1 MASEYYN
8 DYGGRPAKRRR
19 SIVIRVLDLILTI
32 ATVAAAVTML
42 LTYLVPYVDPAR
54 VWFFPVLGLAAPGIY
69 VASVVL
75 MLYWVI
81 RWRWGYASPML
92 VLLLGSHIFLT
103 FRTGF
108 IQRKLPTAIKLSVTK
123 DPDAPGDISQFGA
136 LCTALSATIGTGNI
150 VGVGTAIIAGGPG
163 AVFWMWI
170 TGVFGIATKYSE
182 TFAAV
187 KYRVKDH
194 NGDMLG
200 GAMYAWKRGFTDKNG
215 NTPWW
220 ALLGAGAF
228 ALFAAIASFGIGS
241 AVQSSAMTEV
251 ISTNLP
257 GVPAWGIGLAIVIM
271 VSVVIFGGVKVIS
284 NVCEKLVPFMAIAYI
299 WGCVVI
305 LGMNWELVWPA
316 FCLIVESAFTAKAA
330 FGGALGS
337 GLMLALQFGCARG
350 LFSNES
356 GLGSAPIVAS
366 AAATRNP
373 ARQALVSM
381 TGTFWDTVIICL
393 LTGLVLV
400 STMLGNADLQS
411 EIMAG
416 NITAGAALSSAAFA
430 SIPYIGTP
438 ILIFGMILFAYSTI
452 LGWSYYGNRCVTY
465 LFGKRAI
472 RPYQV
477 LYVVVAFLGAIGVGE
492 VVWTV
497 SDITNALMAIPN
509 IIMVLLLSGLIA
521 KETKHYVY
529 EGNLD
534 ERDEAPIPQLDSK

>member
-1 MASEYYN
+1 
-8 DYGGRPAKRRR
+8 
-19 SIVIRVLDLILTI
+19 
-32 ATVAAAVTML
+32 
-42 LTYLVPYVDPAR
+42 
-54 VWFFPVLGLAAPGIY
+54 
-69 VASVVL
+69 
-75 MLYWVI
+75 
-81 RWRWGYASPML
+81 
-92 VLLLGSHIFLT
+92 
-103 FRTGF
+103 
-108 IQRKLPTAIKLSVTK
+108 
-123 DPDAPGDISQFGA
+123 
-136 LCTALSATIGTGNI
+136 
-150 VGVGTAIIAGGPG
+150 
-163 AVFWMWI
+163 MWI

-200 GAMYAWKRGFTDKNG
+200 GAMYAWKRGFTDKDG

>member
-1 MASEYYN
+1 MFELLNTIDAFVW
-8 DYGGRPAKRRR
+8 GPAM
-19 SIVIRVLDLILTI
+19 I
-32 ATVAAAVTML
+32 A
-42 LTYLVPYVDPAR
+42 
-54 VWFFPVLGLAAPGIY
+54 
-69 VASVVL
+69 
-75 MLYWVI
+75 
-81 RWRWGYASPML
+81 
-92 VLLLGSHIFLT
+92 LLLGSHLFFT
-103 FRTGF
+103 FKTGF
-108 IQRKLPTAIKLSVTK
+108 IQRKLPQAIKLSLSS
-123 DPDAPGDISQFGA
+123 DPEGKGDISHFGA
-136 LCTALSATIGTGNI
+136 LATALAATIGTGSI
-150 VGVGTAIIAGGPG
+150 VGVATAILAGGPG

-200 GAMYAWKRGFTDKNG
+200 GAMYAWKRGFTDKDG

>member
-1 MASEYYN
+1 MDMIVDVIN
-8 DYGGRPAKRRR
+8 
-19 SIVIRVLDLILTI
+19 SID
-32 ATVAAAVTML
+32 AF
-42 LTYLVPYVDPAR
+42 
-54 VWFFPVLGLAAPGIY
+54 VWGP
-69 VASVVL
+69 
-75 MLYWVI
+75 
-81 RWRWGYASPML
+81 PML

-534 ERDEAPIPQLDSK
+534 ERDEAPIPQLDSKSVLAT

>member
-1 MASEYYN
+1 MDMIVDVIN
-8 DYGGRPAKRRR
+8 
-19 SIVIRVLDLILTI
+19 SID
-32 ATVAAAVTML
+32 AF
-42 LTYLVPYVDPAR
+42 
-54 VWFFPVLGLAAPGIY
+54 VWGP
-69 VASVVL
+69 
-75 MLYWVI
+75 
-81 RWRWGYASPML
+81 PML

-305 LGMNWELVWPA
+305 LGMNWEFVWPA
-316 FCLIVESAFTAKAA
+316 LCLIVESAFTAKAA

-366 AAATRNP
+366 AASTRNP

-400 STMLGNADLQS
+400 STMLGNADLNAAV
-411 EIMAG
+411 MAG
-416 NITAGAALSSAAFA
+416 DISAGAQLSSAAFA

-521 KETKHYVY
+521 KETKPLCLRGQPRRARRGPHPAAGQQV
-529 EGNLD
+529 GSSD
-534 ERDEAPIPQLDSK
+534 IVCHERAPCHAGRSC

>member
-1 MASEYYN
+1 MSASRHMDMIVDVIN
-8 DYGGRPAKRRR
+8 
-19 SIVIRVLDLILTI
+19 SID
-32 ATVAAAVTML
+32 AF
-42 LTYLVPYVDPAR
+42 
-54 VWFFPVLGLAAPGIY
+54 VWGP
-69 VASVVL
+69 
-75 MLYWVI
+75 
-81 RWRWGYASPML
+81 PML

-200 GAMYAWKRGFTDKNG
+200 GAMYAWKRGFTDKDG
-215 NTPWW
+215 KTPWW

-305 LGMNWELVWPA
+305 LGMNWEFVWPA
-316 FCLIVESAFTAKAA
+316 LCLIVESAFTAKAA

-366 AAATRNP
+366 AASTRNP

-400 STMLGNADLQS
+400 STMLGNADLNAAV
-411 EIMAG
+411 MAG
-416 NITAGAALSSAAFA
+416 DISAGAQLSSAAFA

-521 KETKHYVY
+521 KETRHYVY

>member
-1 MASEYYN
+1 MDIVQLITDIDAFVW
-8 DYGGRPAKRRR
+8 GPPM
-19 SIVIRVLDLILTI
+19 IVI
-32 ATVAAAVTML
+32 
-42 LTYLVPYVDPAR
+42 
-54 VWFFPVLGLAAPGIY
+54 
-69 VASVVL
+69 
-75 MLYWVI
+75 
-81 RWRWGYASPML
+81 
-92 VLLLGSHIFLT
+92 LLGSHLFLT

-150 VGVGTAIIAGGPG
+150 VGVATAILAGGPG
-163 AVFWMWI
+163 AVLWMWL
-170 TGVFGIATKYSE
+170 TGVFGMATKYSE

-194 NGDMLG
+194 NGNMLG
-200 GAMYAWKRGFTDKNG
+200 GAMYAWCRAFEKDGK
-215 NTPWW
+215 TPWW
-220 ALLGAGAF
+220 GLLGAGAF
-228 ALFAAIASFGIGS
+228 ALFATIASFGIGS
-241 AVQSSAMTEV
+241 AVQSSAMTG
-251 ISTNLP
+251 IIMSNFP
-257 GVPAWGIGLAIVIM
+257 GIPAWGIGLAIVIM
-271 VSVVIFGGVKVIS
+271 VSIVIFGGVKVIS

>member
-1 MASEYYN
+1 M
-8 DYGGRPAKRRR
+8 
-19 SIVIRVLDLILTI
+19 
-32 ATVAAAVTML
+32 
-42 LTYLVPYVDPAR
+42 
-54 VWFFPVLGLAAPGIY
+54 
-69 VASVVL
+69 
-75 MLYWVI
+75 
-81 RWRWGYASPML
+81 
-92 VLLLGSHIFLT
+92 
-103 FRTGF
+103 
-108 IQRKLPTAIKLSVTK
+108 
-123 DPDAPGDISQFGA
+123 
-136 LCTALSATIGTGNI
+136 
-150 VGVGTAIIAGGPG
+150 
-163 AVFWMWI
+163 
-170 TGVFGIATKYSE
+170 
-182 TFAAV
+182 
-187 KYRVKDH
+187 
-194 NGDMLG
+194 
-200 GAMYAWKRGFTDKNG
+200 
-215 NTPWW
+215 
-220 ALLGAGAF
+220 
-228 ALFAAIASFGIGS
+228 
-241 AVQSSAMTEV
+241 
-251 ISTNLP
+251 
-257 GVPAWGIGLAIVIM
+257 AIVIM

-337 GLMLALQFGCARG
+337 
-350 LFSNES
+350 
-356 GLGSAPIVAS
+356 
-366 AAATRNP
+366 
-373 ARQALVSM
+373 
-381 TGTFWDTVIICL
+381 
-393 LTGLVLV
+393 
-400 STMLGNADLQS
+400 
-411 EIMAG
+411 
-416 NITAGAALSSAAFA
+416 GAALSSAAFA

>member
-1 MASEYYN
+1 MGRWVYDS
-8 DYGGRPAKRRR
+8 DSGRPGRRR
-19 SIVIRVLDLILTI
+19 GLFVWLLDAAFAVVTAL
-32 ATVAAAVTML
+32 VAL
-42 LTYLVPYVDPAR
+42 LLLFMYLAPYVSPDASW
-54 VWFFPVLGLAAPGIY
+54 VFSVLGLVAPVIY
-69 VASVVL
+69 VSGLVL
-75 MLYWVI
+75 FLYWVI

-200 GAMYAWKRGFTDKNG
+200 GAMYAWKRGFTDKDG
-215 NTPWW
+215 KTPWW

-241 AVQSSAMTEV
+241 AVQSSAMTG
-251 ISTNLP
+251 IITSNFP
-257 GVPAWGIGLAIVIM
+257 GIPTWGIGLAIVIM
-271 VSVVIFGGVKVIS
+271 VSIVIFGGVKVIS
-284 NVCEKLVPFMAIAYI
+284 KVCEKLVPFMAIAYA
-299 WGCVVI
+299 WGCIVI
-305 LGMNWELVWPA
+305 IGMNWEYVWPA
-316 FCLIVESAFTAKAA
+316 ICLIFECAFTPKAA
-330 FGGALGS
+330 FGGAVGS
-337 GLMLALQFGCARG
+337 GIMMALQFGCARG

-366 AAATRNP
+366 AASTRNP

-381 TGTFWDTVIICL
+381 TGTFWDTVVICA
-393 LTGLVLV
+393 LTGIVLV
-400 STMLGNADLQS
+400 STLIANPGILESGQIKAGADL
-411 EIMAG
+411 
-416 NITAGAALSSAAFA
+416 TSAAFA
-430 SIPYIGTP
+430 SIPYVGTP
-438 ILIFGMILFAYSTI
+438 ILVIGMILFAYSTI
-452 LGWSYYGNRCVTY
+452 LGWSYYGNRCAAY
-465 LFGKRAI
+465 LFGKHAV

-477 LYVVVAFLGAIGVGE
+477 LYVIVAFLGAIGIGDL
-492 VVWTV
+492 VWTI
-497 SDITNALMAIPN
+497 SDITNALMAVPN
-509 IIMVLLLSGLIA
+509 IIVVLMLSGLIA
-521 KETKHYVY
+521 RETKHYVWDK
-529 EGNLD
+529 NLD
-534 ERDEAPIPQLDSK
+534 EVDETPIPVLESK

>member
-1 MASEYYN
+1 M
-8 DYGGRPAKRRR
+8 
-19 SIVIRVLDLILTI
+19 
-32 ATVAAAVTML
+32 
-42 LTYLVPYVDPAR
+42 
-54 VWFFPVLGLAAPGIY
+54 
-69 VASVVL
+69 
-75 MLYWVI
+75 
-81 RWRWGYASPML
+81 
-92 VLLLGSHIFLT
+92 
-103 FRTGF
+103 
-108 IQRKLPTAIKLSVTK
+108 
-123 DPDAPGDISQFGA
+123 
-136 LCTALSATIGTGNI
+136 
-150 VGVGTAIIAGGPG
+150 
-163 AVFWMWI
+163 
-170 TGVFGIATKYSE
+170 FGIATKYSE

-200 GAMYAWKRGFTDKNG
+200 GAMYAWKRGFTDKDG
-215 NTPWW
+215 KTPWW

-284 NVCEKLVPFMAIAYI
+284 KVCEKLVPFMAIAYI

-305 LGMNWELVWPA
+305 LGMNWEFVWPA
-316 FCLIVESAFTAKAA
+316 LCLIVESAFTAKAA

-366 AAATRNP
+366 AASTRNP

-400 STMLGNADLQS
+400 STMLGNADLNAAV
-411 EIMAG
+411 MAG
-416 NITAGAALSSAAFA
+416 DISAGAQLSSAAFA

-521 KETKHYVY
+521 KETRHYVY

>member
-1 MASEYYN
+1 MDMIVDVIN
-8 DYGGRPAKRRR
+8 
-19 SIVIRVLDLILTI
+19 SID
-32 ATVAAAVTML
+32 AF
-42 LTYLVPYVDPAR
+42 
-54 VWFFPVLGLAAPGIY
+54 VWGP
-69 VASVVL
+69 
-75 MLYWVI
+75 
-81 RWRWGYASPML
+81 PML

-200 GAMYAWKRGFTDKNG
+200 GAMYAWKRGFTDKDG
-215 NTPWW
+215 KTPWW

-305 LGMNWELVWPA
+305 LGMNWEFVWPA
-316 FCLIVESAFTAKAA
+316 LCLIVESAFTAKAA

-366 AAATRNP
+366 AASTRNP

-400 STMLGNADLQS
+400 STMLGNADLNAAV
-411 EIMAG
+411 MAG
-416 NITAGAALSSAAFA
+416 DISAGAAAVQRGLREHPLHRHAHPHLRHDSVRLLHYPGLVLLWQPLRHLPVRQARHPPLPGALCGGGVSR
-430 SIPYIGTP
+430 GHRRGRGG
-438 ILIFGMILFAYSTI
+438 LDRL
-452 LGWSYYGNRCVTY
+452 RHHQ
-465 LFGKRAI
+465 
-472 RPYQV
+472 RPYGHPEHHH
-477 LYVVVAFLGAIGVGE
+477 GAA
-492 VVWTV
+492 
-497 SDITNALMAIPN
+497 ALRA
-509 IIMVLLLSGLIA
+509 
-521 KETKHYVY
+521 HR
-529 EGNLD
+529 EG
-534 ERDEAPIPQLDSK
+534 DEALRLRATTSTSATRPPSRSWTASRF

>member
-1 MASEYYN
+1 MEAVIEVI
-8 DYGGRPAKRRR
+8 K
-19 SIVIRVLDLILTI
+19 SIDSF
-32 ATVAAAVTML
+32 
-42 LTYLVPYVDPAR
+42 
-54 VWFFPVLGLAAPGIY
+54 VWGI
-69 VASVVL
+69 
-75 MLYWVI
+75 
-81 RWRWGYASPML
+81 PML
-92 VLLLGSHIFLT
+92 VILLGSHIFLT
-103 FRTGF
+103 IRTGF

-150 VGVGTAIIAGGPG
+150 VGVGTAILAGGPG

-194 NGDMLG
+194 NGNMLG
-200 GAMYAWKRGFTDKNG
+200 GAMYAWKRAFKKEDGS
-215 NTPWW
+215 TPWW

-228 ALFAAIASFGIGS
+228 ALFAAVASFGIGS

-251 ISTNLP
+251 ITTNLP
-257 GVPAWGIGLAIVIM
+257 GLPTWGIGLGIVIM
-271 VSVVIFGGVKVIS
+271 VSAVIFGGVKVIS
-284 NVCEKLVPFMAIAYI
+284 RVCEKLVPFMAIAYA
-299 WGCVVI
+299 WGCVMI
-305 LGMNWELVWPA
+305 LGMNWEFVWPA
-316 FCLIVESAFTAKAA
+316 LCLIVECAFTPKAA

-366 AAATRNP
+366 AASTRNP

-381 TGTFWDTVIICL
+381 TGTFWDTVVICL

-400 STMLGNADLQS
+400 STMLGNADLQAQ
-411 EIMAG
+411 IMSG
-416 NITAGAALSSAAFA
+416 SITAGAQLTSAAFA
-430 SIPYIGTP
+430 EIPYIGTP
-438 ILIFGMILFAYSTI
+438 ILVFGMILFAYSTI

-477 LYVVVAFLGAIGVGE
+477 LYVVVAFLGAIGIGD

-497 SDITNALMAIPN
+497 SDITNALMAVPN
-509 IIMVLLLSGLIA
+509 IIMVLLLSGVIA
-521 KETKHYVY
+521 RETKHYVY
-529 EGNLD
+529 DKNLE
-534 ERDEAPIPQLDSK
+534 ERDDTPIPQLDAK

>member
-1 MASEYYN
+1 M
-8 DYGGRPAKRRR
+8 DM
-19 SIVIRVLDLILTI
+19 IVNAINAIDGF
-32 ATVAAAVTML
+32 
-42 LTYLVPYVDPAR
+42 
-54 VWFFPVLGLAAPGIY
+54 VWGP
-69 VASVVL
+69 
-75 MLYWVI
+75 
-81 RWRWGYASPML
+81 PML
-92 VLLLGSHIFLT
+92 VLLLGS
-103 FRTGF
+103 
-108 IQRKLPTAIKLSVTK
+108 QRKLPTAIKLSVAK

-194 NGDMLG
+194 NGNMLG
-200 GAMYAWKRGFTDKNG
+200 GAMYAWKRGFVDKAG

-220 ALLGAGAF
+220 AMLGAGAF

-284 NVCEKLVPFMAIAYI
+284 NVCEKLVPFMALAYI

-316 FCLIVESAFTAKAA
+316 LCLIVESAFTAKAA

-381 TGTFWDTVIICL
+381 TGTFWDTVVICL

-400 STMLGNADLQS
+400 STMLGNADLQA

-430 SIPYIGTP
+430 EIPYIGTP

-472 RPYQV
+472 RPYQM
-477 LYVVVAFLGAIGVGE
+477 LYVLVAFLGAIGVGD

-521 KETKHYVY
+521 RETRHYVY
-529 EGNLD
+529 EGNLE
-534 ERDEAPIPQLDSK
+534 ERDETPIPQLDSK

>member
-1 MASEYYN
+1 M
-8 DYGGRPAKRRR
+8 
-19 SIVIRVLDLILTI
+19 
-32 ATVAAAVTML
+32 
-42 LTYLVPYVDPAR
+42 
-54 VWFFPVLGLAAPGIY
+54 
-69 VASVVL
+69 
-75 MLYWVI
+75 
-81 RWRWGYASPML
+81 
-92 VLLLGSHIFLT
+92 
-103 FRTGF
+103 
-108 IQRKLPTAIKLSVTK
+108 
-123 DPDAPGDISQFGA
+123 
-136 LCTALSATIGTGNI
+136 
-150 VGVGTAIIAGGPG
+150 
-163 AVFWMWI
+163 FWMWI

-305 LGMNWELVWPA
+305 LGMNWEFVWPA
-316 FCLIVESAFTAKAA
+316 LCLIVESAFTAKAA

-366 AAATRNP
+366 AASTRNP

-400 STMLGNADLQS
+400 STMLGNADLNAAV
-411 EIMAG
+411 MAG
-416 NITAGAALSSAAFA
+416 DISAGAQLSSAAFA

-529 EGNLD
+529 EHNLD
-534 ERDEAPIPQLDSK
+534 ERDETPIPQLDSK